1 MDARIEKRIG
11 VKSLLDKV
19 VSAEAAAAL
28 IENGTVVGMSGFTR
42 AGDAKVVPMALVERA
57 KNEEIKLDVYTGA
70 SLGPEVDNYLAAA
83 GVIRKRGPFQGDAV
97 IRGLINKGN
106 VTYVDA
112 HLSHNAELVRQ
123 GIIGPIKHA
132 IIEAVAITE
141 DGLIIPTNSE
151 GNSPI
156 FAEYAENIIIELN
169 LAHPETLIGIHDIYV
184 PAEQGKRD
192 ALPITNAEQRIGEIG
207 IRVDSNKI
215 QAIVISEEPDA
226 PSLIVPP
233 DEETQTMANILLDFF
248 RSEIKAGRLT
258 NELMPLQSGVGSVA
272 NAVLDGFADSEFEN
286 LVVSSEVLQD
296 AVFNLIDAGKVKF
309 AAATSITLTEEL
321 QKKVYGNLEAYADK
335 ICLRPQE
342 ISNHPELIR
351 RLGLI
356 SINTALELDIYG
368 NVNSTHVSG
377 TKMMNGIGGSGDFAR
392 NARLGIFVTK
402 SYAKGGAISS
412 IVPMVS
418 HVDHTEHDVDV
429 IVTEQG
435 IADLRGL
442 APKERVPLII
452 ENCAHPDF
460 KEQLWDYYNRAVE
473 KLGPVQTPHLLDE
486 ALSWHVA
493 LAEKGTMKK

>member
-1 MDARIEKRIG
+1 
-11 VKSLLDKV
+11 
-19 VSAEAAAAL
+19 
-28 IENGTVVGMSGFTR
+28 
-42 AGDAKVVPMALVERA
+42 
-57 KNEEIKLDVYTGA
+57 
-70 SLGPEVDNYLAAA
+70 
-83 GVIRKRGPFQGDAV
+83 
-97 IRGLINKGN
+97 
-106 VTYVDA
+106 
-112 HLSHNAELVRQ
+112 
-123 GIIGPIKHA
+123 
-132 IIEAVAITE
+132 
-141 DGLIIPTNSE
+141 
-151 GNSPI
+151 
-156 FAEYAENIIIELN
+156 
-169 LAHPETLIGIHDIYV
+169 
-184 PAEQGKRD
+184 
-192 ALPITNAEQRIGEIG
+192 
-207 IRVDSNKI
+207 
-215 QAIVISEEPDA
+215 
-226 PSLIVPP
+226 
-233 DEETQTMANILLDFF
+233 MANILLDFF
-248 RSEIKAGRLT
+248 RDEIKAGRLT

-286 LVVSSEVLQD
+286 LVVASEVLQD
-296 AVFNLIDAGKVKF
+296 AVFNLIDAGKVRF
-309 AAATSITLTEEL
+309 AAAASITLTKEL
-321 QKKVYGNLEAYADK
+321 QEKVYGNLEKYADK

-435 IADLRGL
+435 LADLRGL
-442 APKERVPLII
+442 APKERAAAII
-452 ENCAHPDF
+452 ENCAHPDY

-473 KLGPVQTPHLLDE
+473 KHGSVQTPHLLDE

-493 LAEKGTMKK
+493 LAENKTMKKIAVKA